1 MNRLIRPVAFIAF
14 CMFIFGA
21 CEKEVPKKE
30 VVRPV
35 RAMKVG
41 DATGFVNRFFPGQA
55 KATREV
61 ELSFRVPG
69 PLILRPIDVGDE
81 VKQGQ
86 VLARIDPRDYEVRL
100 RNAQSQ
106 LARAKANLKAMRQA
120 RPEDI
125 RRAESKVRSAEAV
138 LTQAM
143 AEYNRILKIKEQD
156 PGAVSGSM
164 IDLVTQKRVSA
175 EANLRNAKEELS
187 ISKLGARPE
196 DILAKQSEIR
206 ALEAEVDSAKDQLRY
221 THLNAPFDSTVVAIY
236 VENYEFVQAR
246 QPIAR
251 LVDHDRIEM
260 IINIP
265 ENLISYA
272 SQIKGIHVRYDPF
285 PNVEIPALIKE
296 VGKEASQ
303 TTRTYPVTLIMDQPE
318 GIRILP
324 GMAGKAYSKGGAS
337 GESGSL
343 KIEIPET
350 AIFSPDE
357 TQKTYV
363 WVIDETSKKVNRRE
377 VKTGA
382 LSDFGITIEQG
393 LKPGEW
399 VATAGVHYL
408 REGQGVKLL
417 KESTKE
423 GSP

>member
-125 RRAESKVRSAEAV
+125 SRAEAKVRSAEAV

-196 DILAKQSEIR
+196 DILAEII
-206 ALEAEVDSAKDQLRY
+206 DTDDQT
-221 THLNAPFDSTVVAIY
+221 THLLYPEKGLD
-236 VENYEFVQAR
+236 
-246 QPIAR
+246 
-251 LVDHDRIEM
+251 L
-260 IINIP
+260 IINR
-265 ENLISYA
+265 
-272 SQIKGIHVRYDPF
+272 K
-285 PNVEIPALIKE
+285 
-296 VGKEASQ
+296 GKEALQ
-303 TTRTYPVTLIMDQPE
+303 YVAPKDFTR
-318 GIRILP
+318 
-324 GMAGKAYSKGGAS
+324 
-337 GESGSL
+337 
-343 KIEIPET
+343 
-350 AIFSPDE
+350 
-357 TQKTYV
+357 
-363 WVIDETSKKVNRRE
+363 
-377 VKTGA
+377 
-382 LSDFGITIEQG
+382 
-393 LKPGEW
+393 
-399 VATAGVHYL
+399 L
-408 REGQGVKLL
+408 RDPLL
-417 KESTKE
+417 D
-423 GSP
+423 

>member
-1 MNRLIRPVAFIAF
+1 MTRISRLLTF
-14 CMFIFGA
+14 MIFSMLVFPA

-30 VVRPV
+30 FVRPV

-41 DATGFVNRFFPGQA
+41 DATGFVNRYFPGQA
-55 KATREV
+55 KATKEV
-61 ELSFRVPG
+61 ELSFRVSG

-86 VLARIDPRDYEVRL
+86 MLARIDPRDYEVRL

-106 LARAKANLKAMRQA
+106 LARARANLKAMRQA

-125 RRAESKVRSAEAV
+125 RRAEAKVSSAEAV
-138 LTQAM
+138 LTFAM
-143 AEYNRILKIKEQD
+143 AEYNRIFKIKEQD

-175 EANLRNAKEELS
+175 EANIRNAKEGLS
-187 ISKLGARPE
+187 IAKLGARPE

-221 THLNAPFDSTVVAIY
+221 TNLIAPFDGTVVAIY
-236 VENYEFVQAR
+236 VENYEFVRIRQA
-246 QPIAR
+246 IAR

-272 SQIKGIHVRYDPF
+272 SKIKGIHVRYDPF
-285 PNVEIPALIKE
+285 PNVEIPAFIKE

-303 TTRTYPVTLIMDQPE
+303 TTGTYPVTLIMDQPE
-318 GIRILP
+318 GIKILP
-324 GMAGKAYSKGGAS
+324 GMAGKAYSKEGAS

-350 AIFSPDE
+350 ALFSPEE

-363 WVIDETSKKVNRRE
+363 WVIDETSKKVKRRE

-382 LSDFGITIEQG
+382 LSEFGITIEQG

-408 REGQGVKLL
+408 REGQEVKLL